1 MAATEA
7 DAPLTAEVRLST
19 ERLTLRAVTPD
30 DAEQLHR
37 LLNDWEVCR
46 MLQTV
51 PFPYPRLIAD
61 QFIADSVSQRLDGRG
76 YHFIIAG
83 EEGGR
88 EVMIGAVGLKLLRG
102 QRRASIG
109 YWVGR
114 RFWGH
119 GVAREAASRVL
130 RWALANLDLDV
141 IEATVATD
149 NPASAAVLR
158 AIGFRE
164 TGAGQEVFQS
174 RGGGSH
180 PVLRFEATRF
190 DISAIQPAG
199 AETPKPAV
207 APELPPGG
215 VPLLLVAACVLID
228 GQGRVLIARRPE
240 GRAMAGLWEFP
251 GGKLEPGESPEEAL
265 VRELREELGVDVA
278 RSCLA
283 PFVFASHTYE
293 KFHLLMPLFL
303 CRRWQGTA
311 SPREGQTI
319 RWVSPAELSDY
330 QMLPADRPLLPLLRD
345 LL

>member
-1 MAATEA
+1 MAVTEA
-7 DAPLTAEVRLST
+7 DAPPASEVRLTT

-46 MLQTV
+46 MLQAV

-61 QFIADSVSQRLDGRG
+61 QFIADSVSQRLDGRA
-76 YHFIIAG
+76 YHFAVTG
-83 EEGGR
+83 QEDGR
-88 EVMIGAVGLKLLRG
+88 EKLVGAVGLTLLPG
-102 QRRASIG
+102 QRRATIG

-119 GVAREAASRVL
+119 GVAREATGRVL
-130 RWALANLDLDV
+130 RWALANLDLDSV
-141 IEATVATD
+141 EATVAID
-149 NPASAAVLR
+149 NPASTAVLR

-164 TGAGQEVFQS
+164 IGRGAETFLS
-174 RGGGSH
+174 RGNGSH
-180 PVLRFEATRF
+180 SVLRFEAARA
-190 DISAIQPAG
+190 DLAPAPTQS
-199 AETPKPAV
+199 TPV
-207 APELPPGG
+207 ADSLAAAAAPPGL
-215 VPLLLVAACVLID
+215 PLVLVAACVLID

-265 VRELREELGVDVA
+265 IRELREELGVDVA

-283 PFVFASHTYE
+283 PFVFASHSYP

-303 CRRWQGTA
+303 CRRWQGHPVA
-311 SPREGQTI
+311 REGQLL
-319 RWVSPAELSDY
+319 RWVTPDEMMDY
-330 QMLPADRPLLPLLRD
+330 QMLPADKPLLPLLRD

>member
-1 MAATEA
+1 MEATVA
-7 DAPLTAEVRLST
+7 DAPATSDVRLTT

-61 QFIADSVSQRLDGRG
+61 QFIADSVAQRQDGRA
-76 YHFIIAG
+76 YHFAITGQEEG
-83 EEGGR
+83 EE
-88 EVMIGAVGLKLLRG
+88 VLVGAVGLKLMPGR
-102 QRRASIG
+102 RRATIG

-119 GVAREAASRVL
+119 GVAREATGRVL

-141 IEATVATD
+141 VEATVATE
-149 NPASAAVLR
+149 NTASAAVLR
-158 AIGFRE
+158 AIGFRDVGE
-164 TGAGQEVFQS
+164 GQEVFLS

-180 PVLRFEATRF
+180 PVLRFEAARGDVF
-190 DISAIQPAG
+190 AVPDP
-199 AETPKPAV
+199 PKPA
-207 APELPPGG
+207 AGG
-215 VPLLLVAACVLID
+215 VPLLLVAACVLVD
-228 GQGRVLIARRPE
+228 ARGRVLIARRPE

-265 VRELREELGVDVA
+265 IRELNEELGVDVA
-278 RSCLA
+278 KSCLA
-283 PFVFASHTYE
+283 PFVFASHTYP

-303 CRRWQGTA
+303 CRRWQGT
-311 SPREGQTI
+311 PRPKEGQTI
-319 RWVSPAELSDY
+319 RWVSPADLADY
-330 QMLPADRPLLPLLRD
+330 QMLPADRPLLPMLRD

>member
-1 MAATEA
+1 MAVTEA
-7 DAPLTAEVRLST
+7 DTSAAPDVRLST

-46 MLQTV
+46 MLQAV

-61 QFIADSVSQRLDGRG
+61 QFIADSVSQRLDGRA
-76 YHFIIAG
+76 YHFAVTG
-83 EEGGR
+83 QEDGR
-88 EVMIGAVGLKLLRG
+88 EVLVGAVGLKLLRG
-102 QRRASIG
+102 QRRATIG

-114 RFWGH
+114 KFWGH
-119 GVAREAASRVL
+119 GVAREATGRVL

-141 IEATVATD
+141 VEATVAID
-149 NPASAAVLR
+149 NTASTAVLR

-164 TGAGQEVFQS
+164 IGRGEEVFLS
-174 RGGGSH
+174 RGSGSH
-180 PVLRFEATRF
+180 AVLRFEAARG
-190 DISAIQPAG
+190 DLSPAPNLT
-199 AETPKPAV
+199 TPA
-207 APELPPGG
+207 AAALPTHG

-228 GQGRVLIARRPE
+228 AQGRVLIARRPE

-303 CRRWQGTA
+303 CRRWQGQ
-311 SPREGQTI
+311 PFPKEGQLI
-319 RWVSPAELSDY
+319 RWVSTDELMDY

>member
-1 MAATEA
+1 MEATEA
-7 DAPLTAEVRLST
+7 DAPATPDVRLST

-61 QFIADSVSQRLDGRG
+61 QFIADSVAQRQDGRA
-76 YHFIIAG
+76 YHFAITG
-83 EEGGR
+83 QEEGR
-88 EVMIGAVGLKLLRG
+88 EVLVGAVGLKLLRG
-102 QRRASIG
+102 QRRATIG

-119 GVAREAASRVL
+119 GVAREAAGRVL

-141 IEATVATD
+141 VEATAAAE
-149 NPASAAVLR
+149 NAASAAVLR

-164 TGAGQEVFQS
+164 IGAGAEVFLS

-180 PVLRFEATRF
+180 PVLRFEAARG
-190 DISAIQPAG
+190 DISAVPDL
-199 AETPKPAV
+199 PKPA
-207 APELPPGG
+207 AGG
-215 VPLLLVAACVLID
+215 VPLLLVAACVLVD
-228 GQGRVLIARRPE
+228 VAGRVLIARRPE

-283 PFVFASHTYE
+283 PFVFASHTYP
-293 KFHLLMPLFL
+293 KFHLLMPLYL
-303 CRRWQGTA
+303 CRRWQGLPT
-311 SPREGQTI
+311 PKEGQTI
-319 RWVSPAELSDY
+319 RWVHAAELADY
-330 QMLPADRPLLPLLRD
+330 PMLPADRPLLPMLRD

>member
-1 MAATEA
+1 MEATEA
-7 DAPLTAEVRLST
+7 DAPATPDVRLTT

-46 MLQTV
+46 MLQSV

-61 QFIADSVSQRLDGRG
+61 QFIADSVAQRLDGRA
-76 YHFIIAG
+76 YHFVITG

-88 EVMIGAVGLKLLRG
+88 EIMIGAIGLKLLRG
-102 QRRASIG
+102 RRRATIG

-119 GVAREAASRVL
+119 GVAREAAGRVL
-130 RWALANLDLDV
+130 RWALANLELDV
-141 IEATVATD
+141 VEATVATE
-149 NPASAAVLR
+149 NARSAAVLR

-164 TGAGQEVFQS
+164 VGAGQEAFLS

-180 PVLRFEATRF
+180 PVLQFEAARADVF
-190 DISAIQPAG
+190 AVPDL
-199 AETPKPAV
+199 PKPA
-207 APELPPGG
+207 AGG

-228 GQGRVLIARRPE
+228 SQGRMLIARRPE

-265 VRELREELGVDVA
+265 IRELQEELGVDISRA
-278 RSCLA
+278 CLA
-283 PFVFASHTYE
+283 PFVFASHTYP

-303 CRRWQGTA
+303 CRRWQGTPA
-311 SPREGQTI
+311 PREGQTI
-319 RWVSPAELSDY
+319 RWVTAAELSDY
-330 QMLPADRPLLPLLRD
+330 PMLPADRPLLPMLRD

>member
-7 DAPLTAEVRLST
+7 EAPATPDVRLST
-19 ERLTLRAVTPD
+19 ERLTLRAITPD

-61 QFIADSVSQRLDGRG
+61 QFIADSVSQRLDGQA
-76 YHFIIAG
+76 YHFAVTG
-83 EEGGR
+83 QEAGR
-88 EVMIGAVGLKLLRG
+88 EVLVGAVGLKLLRG
-102 QRRASIG
+102 GRRATIG

-114 RFWGH
+114 KFWGH
-119 GVAREAASRVL
+119 GVAREATGRVL

-141 IEATVATD
+141 VEATVATD
-149 NPASAAVLR
+149 NPASTAVLR

-164 TGAGQEVFQS
+164 TGAGREAFLS
-174 RGGGSH
+174 RGGGNH
-180 PVLRFEATRF
+180 AVLRFEAARA
-190 DISAIQPAG
+190 DLAPV
-199 AETPKPAV
+199 PKPRPESGA
-207 APELPPGG
+207 APAAASGL
-215 VPLLLVAACVLID
+215 PLLLVAACVLID
-228 GQGRVLIARRPE
+228 AQGRVLIARRPE

-251 GGKLEPGESPEEAL
+251 GGKLEPGETPEAAL
-265 VRELREELGVDVA
+265 IRELREELGVDIA

-303 CRRWQGTA
+303 CRRWQGIA

-319 RWVSPAELSDY
+319 RWVTAAELSDF
-330 QMLPADRPLLPLLRD
+330 QMLPADRPLLPMLRD